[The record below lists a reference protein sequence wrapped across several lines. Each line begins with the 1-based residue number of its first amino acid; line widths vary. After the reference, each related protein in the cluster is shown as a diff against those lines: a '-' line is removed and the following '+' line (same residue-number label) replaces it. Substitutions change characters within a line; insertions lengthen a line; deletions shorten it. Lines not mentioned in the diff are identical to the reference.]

1 MSIALADLVDPKQIT
16 LNLRAETQEEAIRE
30 IVGLLVGAG
39 KIDNPEKFLEQLKA
53 REAAN
58 STYAANGVAFPH
70 ARTKLVDEI
79 VVGIGQS
86 EAGIPWTGKGEV
98 AHLIFLIAVP
108 ERLISDYLVVVGAI
122 ARATRVR
129 PLRTL
134 LLHAENV
141 DEFIATLLSSSS
153 IRLLQKPI
161 AGTIE
166 NFLFRFGQAAHAGLG
181 NLVQNRID
189 RSVDIIRL
197 DHAARARLLHNG

>member
-16 LNLRAETQEEAIRE
+16 LNLRAETQEEAMRE

-58 STYAANGVAFPH
+58 STYAADGVAFPH

-79 VVGIGQS
+79 VVGIGRS

-108 ERLISDYLVVVGAI
+108 ERLISDYLVVVGTI
-122 ARATRVR
+122 ARTTKDR

-134 LLHAENV
+134 MLHAEST
-141 DEFIATLLSSSS
+141 DEFIATLLSA
-153 IRLLQKPI
+153 P
-161 AGTIE
+161 
-166 NFLFRFGQAAHAGLG
+166 
-181 NLVQNRID
+181 
-189 RSVDIIRL
+189 
-197 DHAARARLLHNG
+197 

>member
-16 LNLRAETQEEAIRE
+16 LNLRAETQEEAMRE

-58 STYAANGVAFPH
+58 STYAADGVAFPH

-79 VVGIGQS
+79 VVGIGRS

-108 ERLISDYLVVVGAI
+108 ERLISDYLVVVGTI
-122 ARATRVR
+122 ARTTKDR

-134 LLHAENV
+134 MLHAESM
-141 DEFIATLLSSSS
+141 DEFIATLLSAPS
-153 IRLLQKPI
+153 I
-161 AGTIE
+161 
-166 NFLFRFGQAAHAGLG
+166 
-181 NLVQNRID
+181 
-189 RSVDIIRL
+189 
-197 DHAARARLLHNG
+197 